1 MQVEIIRTNE
11 RPDYMPLARALLP
24 KIRECAEDPEFM
36 QRFEEWKR
44 ARDAEAGRRQR

>member
-11 RPDYMPLARALLP
+11 RTDYMPLARALLP

-36 QRFEEWKR
+36 ERFLEWKK
-44 ARDAEAGRRQR
+44 ARDAERRQR

>member
-24 KIRECAEDPEFM
+24 KIRESAEDPEFM
-36 QRFEEWKR
+36 ERFQEWKK
-44 ARDAEAGRRQR
+44 ARDAERRQR

>member
-24 KIRECAEDPEFM
+24 KIRECAEDPEFIR
-36 QRFEEWKR
+36 QFEEWKR
-44 ARDAEAGRRQR
+44 AREKERE

>member
-24 KIRECAEDPEFM
+24 KMQKAAEDPEIL
-36 QRFEEWKR
+36 QKFEEWKR
-44 ARDAEAGRRQR
+44 ARDAAAERG